1 LPPGDRDQ
9 QGLNV
14 QPEASADLVTLY
26 QAEWCPFSSAVREVL
41 TELGIDAV
49 IRQVEPWPEQRE
61 HLRQLAGTNQIP
73 VLRTEDGRIFR
84 GTRAIFGHLQ
94 EREPWRF
101 AAAHRRRY
109 ADHQDARE
117 SDATGQL
124 LRYFKGAGDL
134 ESAEPQAIPGDTTV
148 VNVPPAHR
156 YELLLDGRR
165 IGLLAYRQRQNRIAF
180 THTEVSP
187 GCEGRGFGSRLAAG
201 ALDDAR
207 RQGLVVIPICPFIAG
222 FIQRHPEY
230 RDLVAPEHRHHST
243 AT

>member
-1 LPPGDRDQ
+1 
-9 QGLNV
+9 V
-14 QPEASADLVTLY
+14 ADSLLTLY

-49 IRQVEPWPEQRE
+49 MRQVEPWPAQRE
-61 HLRQLAGTNQIP
+61 HLREVAGTDQIP
-73 VLRTEDGRIFR
+73 VLQAEDGEIFR
-84 GTRAIFGHLQ
+84 GTREIFAYLAT
-94 EREPWRF
+94 REPWQF

-109 ADHQDARE
+109 ADHHDARE

-134 ESAEPQAIPGDTTV
+134 DSFEPRAALDDTTV
-148 VNVPPAHR
+148 VNVPQAHR

-207 RQGLVVIPICPFIAG
+207 RQGLAVIPICPFIAG
-222 FIQRHPEY
+222 FIQRHPGY

>member
-1 LPPGDRDQ
+1 
-9 QGLNV
+9 V
-14 QPEASADLVTLY
+14 TTVTLY

-49 IRQVEPWPEQRE
+49 MRQVEPWPEQRA
-61 HLRQLAGTNQIP
+61 HLREVAGTDQIP
-73 VLRTEDGRIFR
+73 VLQTEDGQIFR
-84 GTRAIFGHLQ
+84 GTREIFAHLAT
-94 EREPWRF
+94 REPWRF

-109 ADHQDARE
+109 ANHQDARE

-134 ESAEPQAIPGDTTV
+134 ESSERQATPDDATV

-156 YELLLDGRR
+156 YELLLHGRR
-165 IGLLAYRQRQNRIAF
+165 IGLLAYRQRHKRVAF

-187 GCEGRGFGSRLAAG
+187 GCEGQGFGSRLAAA

-207 RQGLVVIPICPFIAG
+207 RQGLAVVPICPFIGA
-222 FIQRHPEY
+222 FIHRHPEY
-230 RDLVAPEHRHHST
+230 RDLVAPEHVADPSF
-243 AT
+243 